1 VGDCKYSLHKTKNQ
15 CAESCGLRQ
24 LVIYY
29 YRTTIFKYCVWKV
42 GLIVTNK
49 DIAKRVVL
57 ASGGIA
63 KMADL
68 LNSGLAKYEVNSLIK
83 VGYLERV
90 HHGFYKITEASNIS
104 EARLLASL
112 LPEGI
117 VCVESALFYYGYS
130 DFAPRRWTVAVPRTI
145 SRAKLRIKAVPL
157 KAYYIQ
163 RDKYELGKTTADF
176 EGVTL
181 FIYDRERTI
190 CDCFKYRTKMDNE
203 TFNKAINAYVAD
215 EKKNLNNLSKYAKK
229 MRLFEIINDL
239 LGVMLNG

>member
-1 VGDCKYSLHKTKNQ
+1 M
-15 CAESCGLRQ
+15 
-24 LVIYY
+24 
-29 YRTTIFKYCVWKV
+29 
-42 GLIVTNK
+42 TNK

-117 VCVESALFYYGYS
+117 VCVESALFIMAIVTSLPDDGQLLYLAQSLGPNCES
-130 DFAPRRWTVAVPRTI
+130 
-145 SRAKLRIKAVPL
+145 KLFR
-157 KAYYIQ
+157 
-163 RDKYELGKTTADF
+163 
-176 EGVTL
+176 
-181 FIYDRERTI
+181 
-190 CDCFKYRTKMDNE
+190 
-203 TFNKAINAYVAD
+203 
-215 EKKNLNNLSKYAKK
+215 
-229 MRLFEIINDL
+229 
-239 LGVMLNG
+239 